1 MEFSEIVKLEC
12 CEVDFNAKNK
22 TDALR
27 NICKLLKRSREFR
40 NIEENVIFNALK
52 KREDM
57 GSTGFSRGIAIPHC
71 QLEGIDHF
79 IIAIAI
85 CKKGINFDAFD
96 KKKSK
101 IFITIVGP
109 KGNRNSHLKL
119 LAQVSLILKEP
130 GVADEM
136 LHATTKI
143 GLYEKFLRNTNDEVT
158 TIHNKGKEVLMLL
171 TVKDE
176 SIMQDITEV
185 FVEYGIQDSIILE
198 TQNME
203 NLISKTPLFMGF
215 FNFTS
220 ERNPFSKVILV
231 KLTKDH
237 INALIKGLEDVFGD
251 LDTYSALSIITL
263 DIFFSK
269 GFGNE

>member
-12 CEVDFNAKNK
+12 CEVDFTAANKNE
-22 TDALR
+22 ALH
-27 NICKLLKRSREFR
+27 NIGKLLKRSREFR
-40 NIEENVIFNALK
+40 NIDKDVIFKALK
-52 KREDM
+52 EREAM

-85 CKKGINFDAFD
+85 CKKGISFNALD
-96 KKKSK
+96 KKRSK

-109 KGNRNSHLKL
+109 KGDRSTHLKL
-119 LAQVSLILKEP
+119 LAQVSQILKEP
-130 GVADEM
+130 GVADDM
-136 LHATTKI
+136 LQSTTKI
-143 GLYEKFLRNTNDEVT
+143 GLYEEFLRNTIDID
-158 TIHNKGKEVLMLL
+158 TISKKGKEVLMIL

-185 FVEYGIQDSIILE
+185 FVEYGIQNSIILE
-198 TQNME
+198 THNME
-203 NLISKTPLFMGF
+203 NLLSNTPLFMGF

-220 ERNPFSKVILV
+220 ESNALNKIILV

-251 LDTYSALSIITL
+251 LDTYSALSIIVL

-269 GFGNE
+269 GIM

>member
-12 CEVDFNAKNK
+12 CEVDFTAKNK
-22 TDALR
+22 IDALH
-27 NICKLLKRSREFR
+27 NIGKLLKRSREFR
-40 NIEENVIFNALK
+40 NIEEDVIFNALK
-52 KREDM
+52 EREDM
-57 GSTGFSRGIAIPHC
+57 GSTGFSRGVAIPHC

-85 CKKGINFDAFD
+85 CKKGIHFDALD
-96 KKKSK
+96 KKKSR
-101 IFITIVGP
+101 IFVTIVGP
-109 KGNRNSHLKL
+109 KGDRRTHLKL
-119 LAQVSLILKEP
+119 LAQVSLILKDQDVINEI
-130 GVADEM
+130 
-136 LHATTKI
+136 LHSTTKI
-143 GLYEKFLRNTNDEVT
+143 GLYEEFLRNTNDAVD
-158 TIHNKGKEVLMLL
+158 TISQKGKEVLMML

-203 NLISKTPLFMGF
+203 NLLSTTPLFMGF

-220 ERNPFSKVILV
+220 EQNALTKIILV

-251 LDTYSALSIITL
+251 LDTYSALSILVL

-269 GFGNE
+269 GMM

>member
-12 CEVDFNAKNK
+12 CEVNFTAKNK
-22 TDALR
+22 SEVLH
-27 NICKLLKRSREFR
+27 NIGILLKRSREFR
-40 NIEENVIFNALK
+40 NIEEDVIFKALK
-52 KREDM
+52 EREDM

-85 CKKGINFDAFD
+85 CKKGINFDSLD
-96 KKKSK
+96 KKKSR
-101 IFITIVGP
+101 IFVTIVGP
-109 KGNRNSHLKL
+109 KGDRETHLKL
-119 LAQVSLILKEP
+119 LAQVSQILKEP
-130 GVADEM
+130 HVIDEI
-136 LHATTKI
+136 LQSTTKI
-143 GLYEKFLRNTNDEVT
+143 GLYEEFLRNTNNIK
-158 TIHNKGKEVLMLL
+158 TITKKGKEVLMML
-171 TVKDE
+171 TIKDE

-185 FVEYGIQDSIILE
+185 FVEYGIQNSLILE

-203 NLISKTPLFMGF
+203 NLLSNTPLFMGF

-220 ERNPFSKVILV
+220 EQNALTKIILV

-251 LDTYSALSIITL
+251 LDTYSALSILVL

-269 GFGNE
+269 GNM

>member
-12 CEVDFNAKNK
+12 CEVDFTAKNK
-22 TDALR
+22 NETLH
-27 NICKLLKRSREFR
+27 NIGKLLKRSREFR
-40 NIEENVIFNALK
+40 NIEEDVIVDALK
-52 KREDM
+52 ERESM

-79 IIAIAI
+79 IIALAI
-85 CKKGINFDAFD
+85 CKKGINFDSLD
-96 KKKSK
+96 KKKSR
-101 IFITIVGP
+101 IFVTIVGP
-109 KGNRNSHLKL
+109 KGDRGTHLKL
-119 LAQVSLILKEP
+119 LAQVSQILKEP
-130 GVADEM
+130 HVIDEI
-136 LHATTKI
+136 LHSTTKI
-143 GLYEKFLRNTNDEVT
+143 GLYEEFLRNTNNIE
-158 TIHNKGKEVLMLL
+158 TITKKGKEVLMML

-203 NLISKTPLFMGF
+203 NLLSNTPLFMGF

-220 ERNPFSKVILV
+220 EQNALTKIILV

-251 LDTYSALSIITL
+251 LDTYSALSILVL

-269 GFGNE
+269 GNM

>member
-12 CEVDFNAKNK
+12 CEVDFTAKNK
-22 TDALR
+22 NETLH
-27 NICKLLKRSREFR
+27 NIGKLLKRRREFR
-40 NIEENVIFNALK
+40 NIEEDVIVDALK
-52 KREDM
+52 ERENM

-71 QLEGIDHF
+71 QLDGIDHF
-79 IIAIAI
+79 IIALAI
-85 CKKGINFDAFD
+85 CKKGINFDSLD
-96 KKKSK
+96 KKKSR
-101 IFITIVGP
+101 IFVTIVGP
-109 KGNRNSHLKL
+109 KGDRGTHLKL
-119 LAQVSLILKEP
+119 LAQVSQILKEP
-130 GVADEM
+130 HVIDEI
-136 LHATTKI
+136 LHSTTKI
-143 GLYEKFLRNTNDEVT
+143 GLYEEFLRNTNNIE
-158 TIHNKGKEVLMLL
+158 TITKKGKEVLMML

-203 NLISKTPLFMGF
+203 NLLSTTPLFMGF

-220 ERNPFSKVILV
+220 EQNALTKIILV

-251 LDTYSALSIITL
+251 LDTYSALSILVL

-269 GFGNE
+269 GNM

>member
-12 CEVDFNAKNK
+12 CEVDFTAKNK
-22 TDALR
+22 NDALH
-27 NICKLLKRSREFR
+27 NIGKLLKRSREFR
-40 NIEENVIFNALK
+40 NIEEDIIFKALK
-52 KREDM
+52 EREEM

-71 QLEGIDHF
+71 QLGGIDHF

-85 CKKGINFDAFD
+85 CKKGINFDSLD
-96 KKKSK
+96 KKKSR
-101 IFITIVGP
+101 IFVTIVGP
-109 KGNRNSHLKL
+109 KGDRGTHLKL
-119 LAQVSLILKEP
+119 LAQVSQILKEP
-130 GVADEM
+130 HVIDEI
-136 LHATTKI
+136 LQSTTKI
-143 GLYEKFLRNTNDEVT
+143 GLYEEFLRNTNNIK
-158 TIHNKGKEVLMLL
+158 TITKKGKEVLMML

-203 NLISKTPLFMGF
+203 NLLSTTPLFMGF

-220 ERNPFSKVILV
+220 EQNALTKIILI

-251 LDTYSALSIITL
+251 LNTYSALSILVL

-269 GFGNE
+269 GNM

>member
-12 CEVDFNAKNK
+12 CEIDFTAKNK
-22 TDALR
+22 NDVLH
-27 NICKLLKRSREFR
+27 NICELLKRSREFR
-40 NIEENVIFNALK
+40 NIEEDVIFKALK
-52 KREDM
+52 EREDM

-85 CKKGINFDAFD
+85 CKKGINFDSLD

-101 IFITIVGP
+101 IFVTIVGP
-109 KGNRNSHLKL
+109 NGNRGTHLKL
-119 LAQVSLILKEP
+119 LAQVSQILKEP
-130 GVADEM
+130 HVIDEI
-136 LHATTKI
+136 LQSTTKI
-143 GLYEKFLRNTNDEVT
+143 GLYEEFLRNTNNIK
-158 TIHNKGKEVLMLL
+158 TITKKGKEVLMML

-176 SIMQDITEV
+176 NIMQDITEV

-203 NLISKTPLFMGF
+203 NLLSTTPLFMGF

-220 ERNPFSKVILV
+220 EQNALTKIILV

-251 LDTYSALSIITL
+251 LNTYSALSILVL

-269 GFGNE
+269 GNM

>member
-1 MEFSEIVKLEC
+1 MEFSNIVKLEC

-22 TDALR
+22 NEVLH
-27 NICKLLKRSREFR
+27 NISKLLKRSREFR
-40 NIEENVIFNALK
+40 DIEEDTIFEALK
-52 KREDM
+52 EREEM

-85 CKKGINFDAFD
+85 CKKGINFDSLD

-101 IFITIVGP
+101 IFVTIVGP
-109 KGNRNSHLKL
+109 KGDRATHLKL
-119 LAQVSLILKEP
+119 LAQVSQILKETD
-130 GVADEM
+130 VINDI
-136 LHATTKI
+136 LQSTTKI
-143 GLYEKFLRNTNDEVT
+143 GLYEEFLRNTNDKVT
-158 TIHNKGKEVLMLL
+158 AITQKGKEVLMLL

-185 FVEYGIQDSIILE
+185 FVEYGIQNSIILE

-203 NLISKTPLFMGF
+203 NLLSKTPLFMGF

-220 ERNPFSKVILV
+220 EKNPFSKIILV

-251 LDTYSALSIITL
+251 LDTYSALSILVL

-269 GFGNE
+269 GNM

>member
-22 TDALR
+22 NETLH
-27 NICKLLKRSREFR
+27 NIGKLLKRSREFR
-40 NIEENVIFNALK
+40 NIEEDVIFRALK
-52 KREDM
+52 EREEM
-57 GSTGFSRGIAIPHC
+57 GSTGFSKGIAIPHC

-85 CKKGINFDAFD
+85 CKKGINFDSLD

-101 IFITIVGP
+101 IFVTIVGP
-109 KGNRNSHLKL
+109 KGDRGTHLKL
-119 LAQVSLILKEP
+119 LAQVSQILKEP
-130 GVADEM
+130 HVIDEI
-136 LHATTKI
+136 LHSTTKI
-143 GLYEKFLRNTNDEVT
+143 GLYEEFLRNTNNIK
-158 TIHNKGKEVLMLL
+158 TITKKGKEVLMML

-203 NLISKTPLFMGF
+203 NLLSTTPLFMGF

-220 ERNPFSKVILV
+220 EQNALTKIILV

-237 INALIKGLEDVFGD
+237 INALIKGLEDVFGN
-251 LDTYSALSIITL
+251 LDTYSALSILVL

-269 GFGNE
+269 GIM

>member
-1 MEFSEIVKLEC
+1 MEFSKIVKLEC
-12 CEVDFNAKNK
+12 CEVNFTAKNK
-22 TDALR
+22 TEVLQ
-27 NICKLLKRSREFR
+27 NIGKLLKRSREFR
-40 NIEENVIFNALK
+40 NVEEDVIFKALE
-52 KREDM
+52 KREEM
-57 GSTGFSRGIAIPHC
+57 GSTGFSNGIAIPHC
-71 QLEGIDHF
+71 QLEGIDNF
-79 IIAIAI
+79 IIALAI
-85 CKKGINFDAFD
+85 CKKGIHFDSLD
-96 KKKSK
+96 NKKSK

-109 KGNRNSHLKL
+109 KGDMNTHLKL

-130 GVADEM
+130 NVINEI
-136 LHATTKI
+136 LQSTTKI
-143 GLYEKFLRNTNDEVT
+143 GLYEEFLRNTNNIK
-158 TIHNKGKEVLMLL
+158 TITKKGKEVLMML

-203 NLISKTPLFMGF
+203 NLLSTTPLFMGF

-220 ERNPFSKVILV
+220 EQNALTKIILV

-251 LDTYSALSIITL
+251 LDTYSALSILVL

-269 GFGNE
+269 GIM

>member
-12 CEVDFNAKNK
+12 CEVDFTAKNK
-22 TDALR
+22 DEALH
-27 NICKLLKRSREFR
+27 NIGKLLKRSREFR
-40 NIEENVIFNALK
+40 NIEEDVIYRALK
-52 KREDM
+52 EREEM

-71 QLEGIDHF
+71 QLDGIDHF

-85 CKKGINFDAFD
+85 CKKGINFDALD

-109 KGNRNSHLKL
+109 KGDRNLHLKL

-130 GVADEM
+130 DVADEM
-136 LHATTKI
+136 LHSTTKI
-143 GLYEKFLRNTNDEVT
+143 GLYEEFLRKTNDEIT
-158 TIHNKGKEVLMLL
+158 TITQKGKEVLMLL

-185 FVEYGIQDSIILE
+185 FVEYGIQNSIILE

-203 NLISKTPLFMGF
+203 NLLSTTPLFMGF

-220 ERNPFSKVILV
+220 EKSQFSKIILV
-231 KLTKDH
+231 KLTKGH
-237 INALIKGLEDVFGD
+237 INALIRGLEDIFGN

-269 GFGNE
+269 GIM

>member
-12 CEVDFNAKNK
+12 CEIDFTAKDK
-22 TDALR
+22 TDALH

-40 NIEENVIFNALK
+40 NIEEDFIFNALK
-52 KREDM
+52 EREDM
-57 GSTGFSRGIAIPHC
+57 GSTGFSKGIAIPHC

-79 IIAIAI
+79 IIALAI
-85 CKKGINFDAFD
+85 CKKGIHFDAMD
-96 KKKSK
+96 KKKSR
-101 IFITIVGP
+101 IFVTIVGP
-109 KGNRNSHLKL
+109 KGDRGTHLKL

-130 GVADEM
+130 DVIDEI
-136 LHATTKI
+136 LQSTTKI
-143 GLYEKFLRNTNDEVT
+143 GLYEEFLRKTNDEVT
-158 TIHNKGKEVLMLL
+158 TITQKGKEVLMLL

-176 SIMQDITEV
+176 NIMQDITEV
-185 FVEYGIQDSIILE
+185 FVEYGIQNSIILE

-203 NLISKTPLFMGF
+203 NLLSKTPLFMGF

-220 ERNPFSKVILV
+220 EKNPISKIILV
-231 KLTKDH
+231 KLTKGH

-263 DIFFSK
+263 DIFFTK
-269 GFGNE
+269 GIL

>member
-1 MEFSEIVKLEC
+1 MEFSEVVKLEC

-22 TDALR
+22 NDALH
-27 NICKLLKRSREFR
+27 NIGKLLKRSREFR
-40 NIEENVIFNALK
+40 NIEEDVIFDALK
-52 KREDM
+52 EREEM

-85 CKKGINFDAFD
+85 CKKGIYFDSLD

-101 IFITIVGP
+101 IFVTIVGP
-109 KGNRNSHLKL
+109 KGDRGTHLKL
-119 LAQVSLILKEP
+119 LAQVSQILKEP
-130 GVADEM
+130 HIIDEI
-136 LHATTKI
+136 LHSTTKI
-143 GLYEKFLRNTNDEVT
+143 GLYEEFLRNANNIK
-158 TIHNKGKEVLMLL
+158 TITKKGKEVLMML

-203 NLISKTPLFMGF
+203 NLLSTTPLFMGF

-220 ERNPFSKVILV
+220 EQNALTKIILV

-251 LDTYSALSIITL
+251 LDTYSALSILVL

-269 GFGNE
+269 GIM

>member
-12 CEVDFNAKNK
+12 CEVDFTAKNK
-22 TDALR
+22 TEALH
-27 NICKLLKRSREFR
+27 NIGKLLKRSREFR
-40 NIEENVIFNALK
+40 NIEEDVIFKALK
-52 KREDM
+52 EREDM

-85 CKKGINFDAFD
+85 CRKGIHFDSLD

-109 KGNRNSHLKL
+109 KGDRNSHLKL
-119 LAQVSLILKEP
+119 LAQVSQILKEP
-130 GVADEM
+130 GIIEEM
-136 LHATTKI
+136 LQSTTKI
-143 GLYEKFLRNTNDEVT
+143 GLYEEFLRKTNDEIT
-158 TIHNKGKEVLMLL
+158 SITQKGKEVLMLL

-185 FVEYGIQDSIILE
+185 FVEYGIQNSIILE

-203 NLISKTPLFMGF
+203 NLLSTTPLFMGF

-220 ERNPFSKVILV
+220 EKNPFSKIILV

-237 INALIKGLEDVFGD
+237 INALIKGLEDAFGN
-251 LDTYSALSIITL
+251 LDTFSALSIITL
-263 DIFFSK
+263 DVFFSK
-269 GFGNE
+269 GIM

>member
-12 CEVDFNAKNK
+12 CEVDFTATNK
-22 TDALR
+22 IDALH

-40 NIEENVIFNALK
+40 NIEEDTIFEALK
-52 KREDM
+52 EREDL
-57 GSTGFSRGIAIPHC
+57 GSTGFSKGIAIPHC
-71 QLEGIDHF
+71 QLVGIDHF
-79 IIAIAI
+79 IISLAI
-85 CKKGINFDAFD
+85 CKKGISFDSLD
-96 KKKSK
+96 KKKSR
-101 IFITIVGP
+101 IFVTIVGP
-109 KGNRNSHLKL
+109 KGDRNTHLKL
-119 LAQVSLILKEP
+119 LAQVSLILKESD
-130 GVADEM
+130 VIDEI
-136 LHATTKI
+136 LHTSTKI
-143 GLYEKFLRNTNDEVT
+143 GLYEEFLRNTNDKVT
-158 TIHNKGKEVLMLL
+158 TITQKGKEVLMML
-171 TVKDE
+171 TVKEE

-220 ERNPFSKVILV
+220 EKNPASKIILV

-251 LDTYSALSIITL
+251 LETYSALSIIVL

-269 GFGNE
+269 GLM

>member
-12 CEVDFNAKNK
+12 CEVDFTAKNK
-22 TDALR
+22 NDALH
-27 NICKLLKRSREFR
+27 NIGKLLKRSREFR
-40 NIEENVIFNALK
+40 NIEEDKIFKALK
-52 KREDM
+52 EREEM

-71 QLEGIDHF
+71 QLGGIDHF

-85 CKKGINFDAFD
+85 CKKGINFDSLD
-96 KKKSK
+96 KKKSR
-101 IFITIVGP
+101 IFVTIVGP
-109 KGNRNSHLKL
+109 KGDRGTHLKL
-119 LAQVSLILKEP
+119 LAQVSQILKEP
-130 GVADEM
+130 HVIDEI
-136 LHATTKI
+136 LQSTTKI
-143 GLYEKFLRNTNDEVT
+143 GLYEEFLRNTNNIK
-158 TIHNKGKEVLMLL
+158 TITKKGKEVLMML

-203 NLISKTPLFMGF
+203 NLLSTTPLFMGF

-220 ERNPFSKVILV
+220 EQNALTKIILI

-251 LDTYSALSIITL
+251 LDTYSALSILVL

-269 GFGNE
+269 GNM

>member
-12 CEVDFNAKNK
+12 CEVNFTAKNK
-22 TDALR
+22 NETLH
-27 NICKLLKRSREFR
+27 NIGKLLKRSREFR
-40 NIEENVIFNALK
+40 NIEEDVIVDALK
-52 KREDM
+52 ERESM

-79 IIAIAI
+79 IIALAI
-85 CKKGINFDAFD
+85 CKKGINFDSLD
-96 KKKSK
+96 KKKSR
-101 IFITIVGP
+101 IFVTIVGP
-109 KGNRNSHLKL
+109 KGDRGTHLKL
-119 LAQVSLILKEP
+119 LAQVSQILKEP
-130 GVADEM
+130 HVIDEI
-136 LHATTKI
+136 LHSTTKI
-143 GLYEKFLRNTNDEVT
+143 GLYEEFLRNTNNIE
-158 TIHNKGKEVLMLL
+158 TITKKGKEVLMML

-203 NLISKTPLFMGF
+203 NLLSTTPLFMGF

-220 ERNPFSKVILV
+220 EQNALTKIILV

-251 LDTYSALSIITL
+251 LDTYSALSILVL

-269 GFGNE
+269 GNM